1 MNGRGGDEQWAEE
14 IGQIVGPLLTPI
26 AFECGRCMPMAN
38 LFSDLCPVALRAKS
52 NGESIYR
59 ILFLDL
65 CPAAL
70 RAKLNGLSIYRILF
84 IEIALR
90 GHARPHATIVKNAV
104 SPQSNR
110 PGMGELATSRGV
122 KSSGKSA
129 DYFLRHLPLSA
140 GDACQWP
147 I

>member
-1 MNGRGGDEQWAEE
+1 
-14 IGQIVGPLLTPI
+14 
-26 AFECGRCMPMAN
+26 MAN

-90 GHARPHATIVKNAV
+90 GHVRPHATIVKYAV
-104 SPQSNR
+104 SPDSARQC
-110 PGMGELATSRGV
+110 MGEVATSSGPKR
-122 KSSGKSA
+122 SGKSL
-129 DYFLRHLPLSA
+129 DYFLRDSPLLFLSIF
-140 GDACQWP
+140 W
-147 I
+147 

>member
-1 MNGRGGDEQWAEE
+1 MSWPQSHLSVSLCLWPSSQKVKGYAPLGG
-14 IGQIVGPLLTPI
+14 
-26 AFECGRCMPMAN
+26 
-38 LFSDLCPVALRAKS
+38 SS
-52 NGESIYR
+52 NSKSIYR

-90 GHARPHATIVKNAV
+90 GHARPHATIVKYAV

-140 GDACQWP
+140 GGACQWP
-147 I
+147 IYFRKLAQRH

>member
-26 AFECGRCMPMAN
+26 AFECGRCMPMVN
-38 LFSDLCPVALRAKS
+38 LFL
-52 NGESIYR
+52 E
-59 ILFLDL
+59 L

-90 GHARPHATIVKNAV
+90 GHVRPHATIVKYAV
-104 SPQSNR
+104 SPDSARQC
-110 PGMGELATSRGV
+110 MGEVATSSGPKR
-122 KSSGKSA
+122 SGKSS
-129 DYFLRHLPLSA
+129 DHFIRQSLLSVD
-140 GDACQWP
+140 GAC
-147 I
+147 